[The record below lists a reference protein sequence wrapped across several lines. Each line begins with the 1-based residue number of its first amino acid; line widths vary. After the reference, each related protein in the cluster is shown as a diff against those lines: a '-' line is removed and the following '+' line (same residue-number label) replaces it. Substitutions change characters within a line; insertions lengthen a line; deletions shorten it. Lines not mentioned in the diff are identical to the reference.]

1 MRRFMRA
8 IDFVVGVL
16 GVLGGGG
23 PEPCFWRNVERVL
36 VVVTVLILSCG
47 LCFIVAVKFLT

>member
-23 PEPCFWRNVERVL
+23 PEPGFWRSVERVL

-47 LCFIVAVKFLT
+47 PCFIVAVKFLT